1 MWGYRWVK
9 PSLLLG
15 QPEFSGKAR
24 LEKHQTQSSAQ
35 VDGMIAVVFKT
46 DKTAEVEFP
55 HRDQESDEEDTGGF
69 RGLQLNPWEM

>member
-1 MWGYRWVK
+1 
-9 PSLLLG
+9 
-15 QPEFSGKAR
+15 
-24 LEKHQTQSSAQ
+24 
-35 VDGMIAVVFKT
+35 MIAVVFKT